1 MPENNNE
8 NVQPEGNQ
16 EELNQTSASVQ
27 QTEVEVETPVQPE
40 VTPVEQ
46 NPVEES
52 KTESME
58 PIIDTPKKG
67 KGLLIGIVIG
77 VIVLAG
83 LGFLLTKVFLNS
95 KTIIDQGL
103 KSAFTEARKSLD
115 EINSKSLSYNFEKD
129 SIGID
134 GTITFTSDYK
144 NSEVDL
150 TKLKDYKLSY
160 NVVADKK
167 NNKASVGFKIDK
179 DKNIFDINAMMNGK
193 NVFVTLGDMYDKTL
207 TFETEQELKDLE
219 MSSIT
224 TEDIKLLV
232 SKTETVIREQTKQET
247 VEEKTVTKEIDGKKG
262 KYKQLSYKID
272 ANTYMKKLIEAY
284 QSDDEVVDVLA
295 RMSNNTEK
303 EIRETLK
310 EQLDNLKEAE
320 KEEVTINIYTSGL
333 IPQTKEIEIAE
344 DNDSI
349 IIDIDNNLYKYKLLE
364 DKKTLASGT
373 YDKDKRE
380 FKLNVDEEGLTVD
393 ATVTAKSDNKLVGT
407 VNMKEADTELALD
420 FEETTKVKGKTASST
435 FEATID
441 FKSGDKKFNL
451 GVTADTNVAIG
462 SKVKDIKEEGA
473 VKSDEISEAEMNA
486 LYTKLLEKVGTI
498 MNDIAPNYAS
508 SDSSLMNS
516 LV

>member
-1 MPENNNE
+1 MKENNNE
-8 NVQPEGNQ
+8 NLQPEVNQ
-16 EELNQTSASVQ
+16 EELNQASAPAQ
-27 QTEVEVETPVQPE
+27 PTQPE
-40 VTPVEQ
+40 VEATPENVPPQ

-52 KTESME
+52 KTETME
-58 PIIDTPKKG
+58 PIVDTPKKG
-67 KGLLIGIVIG
+67 KGLLIGIIIG

-83 LGFLLTKVFLNS
+83 LGFLLTKVLLNS
-95 KTIIDQGL
+95 NTIIDQGL

-115 EINSKSLSYNFEKD
+115 EINSKNLTYNFEKD
-129 SIGID
+129 SVGID

-144 NSEVDL
+144 DSEVDL

-160 NVVADKK
+160 SVVADKK
-167 NNKASVGFKIDK
+167 NNKASAGFKIDK
-179 DKNIFDINAMMNGK
+179 DKSIFDVNAMMNGK
-193 NVFVTLGDMYDKTL
+193 NVFVTLGDIYDKTL
-207 TFETEQELKDLE
+207 TFETEKELKDLE

-224 TEDIKLLV
+224 TDDIKLLV
-232 SKTETVIREQTKQET
+232 SKTETVIREQTKQEKVT
-247 VEEKTVTKEIDGKKG
+247 EKTVTKEIDGKKG

-295 RMSNNTEK
+295 RMSNSTEK

-310 EQLDNLKEAE
+310 EQLDSLKEAE
-320 KEEVTINIYTSGL
+320 KEEITINVYTSGL
-333 IPQTKEIEIAE
+333 IPQTKEVEIVE
-344 DNDSI
+344 DTDSI
-349 IIDIDNNLYKYKLLE
+349 VIDIDNNLYKYKLLE
-364 DKKTLASGT
+364 DKEVLASGT

-380 FKLNVDEEGLTVD
+380 FKLNMKQDDLTID
-393 ATVTAKSDNKLVGT
+393 ATVTAKSDNKLVGKI
-407 VNMKEADTELALD
+407 NMKEEDTELVLD

-435 FEATID
+435 FKATVD
-441 FKSGDKKFNL
+441 FKSGEEKFNF
-451 GVTADTNVAIG
+451 GVTADTNVTIG
-462 SKVKDIKEEGA
+462 SKVKEIKEEGA

-508 SDSSLMNS
+508 SDNSLMNS